1 MKKALLDIA
10 PKDLDEVV
18 VIVPDTN
25 KEELEHFQDFI
36 YGDDL
41 DEHPNASKNLFH
53 LLQINSFQSHT
64 LLETSAENH
73 EEALNSLNE
82 ELDKVKTADIKK
94 LLLEEPERLTFEEL
108 EYCSDPKVL
117 ANYSQV
123 LVDYTTVPFVKCKH
137 CQAVFMQTSTT
148 SNTVLKRHSV
158 QHKTKKKEEK
168 SINSK
173 KLTLTDIKGII
184 KNEPERVGESKGEG
198 NSEVW
203 EHFNLLSVDDLPVP
217 FAKCSKCEAVLI
229 YSSKCGTSILRK
241 HIQTHVKNQR
251 GKNLN
256 KKFKIEI
263 NFFKR
268 PN

>member
-10 PKDLDEVV
+10 PKDLDEIV

-25 KEELEHFQDFI
+25 KEELEHFQNFV
-36 YGDDL
+36 YGDDF
-41 DEHPNASKNLFH
+41 DEHQNAPRNLYN
-53 LLQINSFQSHT
+53 LLQINNFQNDT
-64 LLETSAENH
+64 LLETSAEIH
-73 EEALNSLNE
+73 EESSKNLNE

-117 ANYSQV
+117 ENYSQV

-137 CQAVFMQTSTT
+137 CQAVFMQTT

-173 KLTLTDIKGII
+173 KLTLTDIKTII
-184 KNEPERVGESKGEG
+184 KNEPERIGESKGEG

-217 FAKCSKCEAVLI
+217 FAKCSKCEAVFI
-229 YSSKCGTSILRK
+229 YSSKGGTSTLRK

-251 GKNLN
+251 GKHLSE
-256 KKFKIEI
+256 KFKFELKI
-263 NFFKR
+263 FLKR

>member
-1 MKKALLDIA
+1 MDIA
-10 PKDLDEVV
+10 PKDLDEIV

-25 KEELEHFQDFI
+25 KEELEHFQNFV
-36 YGDDL
+36 YGDNF
-41 DEHPNASKNLFH
+41 EEAPNAFKNLFN
-53 LLQINSFQSHT
+53 LLQINNFQNDI
-64 LLETSAENH
+64 LLETSAEIH
-73 EEALNSLNE
+73 EEALTNLNE
-82 ELDKVKTADIKK
+82 ELEKVKTADIKK
-94 LLLEEPERLTFEEL
+94 LLSEEPERLTFEEL

-173 KLTLTDIKGII
+173 KLTLTDIKVII
-184 KNEPERVGESKGEG
+184 KNEPERVGESGGEG

-229 YSSKCGTSILRK
+229 YSSKSGTSTLRK

-251 GKNLN
+251 GKHLK
-256 KKFKIEI
+256 KKFKFELK
-263 NFFKR
+263 FSFKS